1 MIFWAF
7 LLFGVVARVDTP
19 AVRIVFLDVGRGD
32 ATVIVSPGGRVA
44 LVDGGRS
51 AAPVLAALDVLGVD
65 TLDLVVATHAD
76 ADHVGGLDGVLVA
89 RPVRSYLDNGMPHNT
104 AEYRELMD
112 VVAWSGVAR
121 LEPVGR
127 TIALGDVT
135 LRVLPPWPD
144 AQDQNDASI
153 GLLLEYGAFRV
164 LLTGDAERA
173 ALGHFLRLGVPAVT
187 VLKASH
193 HGALDGV
200 SPGWVQA
207 TKPRV
212 VVISVGAG
220 NPYGHPDL
228 MALRYFG
235 LYADEVFRTDRD
247 GTVLVTGRRDGSF
260 DVTTRDES
268 GTAVLRRFAAR

>member
-1 MIFWAF
+1 MTLWAL
-7 LLFGVVARVDTP
+7 LLFGVVAAVDTP
-19 AVRIVFLDVGRGD
+19 AVRIAFLDVGQAD
-32 ATVIVSPGGRVA
+32 ATVIFVPGGRAA

-51 AAPVLAALDVLGVD
+51 AAPVLAALDALGVD
-65 TLDLVVATHAD
+65 TVDLVVATHAD
-76 ADHVGGLDGVLVA
+76 ADHIGGLDGVLVA
-89 RPVRSYLDNGMPHNT
+89 RPVRSYLDNGARHNT

-112 VVAWSGVAR
+112 VVTWSGVAR
-121 LEPVGR
+121 LEPTAR
-127 TIALGDVT
+127 TIPLGEAS

-144 AQDQNDASI
+144 AQDQNNASV

-164 LLTGDAERA
+164 LLTGDAERE
-173 ALGHFLRLGVPAVT
+173 ALGHFLRLGIPPVA

-193 HGALDGV
+193 HGALDGI

-207 TKPRV
+207 TQPRA

-220 NPYGHPDL
+220 NPYGHPDP

-235 LYADEVFRTDRD
+235 LYAEEVFRTDRD

-260 DVTTRDES
+260 DVTTRDAS
-268 GTAVLRRFAAR
+268 GTPVVRRFPAR